1 VTTSTVG
8 LHAGSSQN
16 GRLRVTQRL
25 ARNLLAFLTRHYG
38 GGPPIFGDTGMLKR
52 LLLITTGIVLVLL
65 GLVGLVVPVL
75 PGVLFLALAAVCFS
89 AGSPRIRSHL
99 DGHPG
104 WQRFHTS
111 WQRGRSL
118 SLLERTRL
126 AFWLSAS
133 TALGARAPGSR
144 PRAAPKGR

>member
-1 VTTSTVG
+1 
-8 LHAGSSQN
+8 
-16 GRLRVTQRL
+16 
-25 ARNLLAFLTRHYG
+25 
-38 GGPPIFGDTGMLKR
+38 MLKR
-52 LLLITTGIVLVLL
+52 LLLITTGIVLVLA

-104 WQRFHTS
+104 WQRFQTS
-111 WQRGRSL
+111 WRRGRSL
-118 SLLERTRL
+118 SLLERARL

-133 TALGARAPGSR
+133 TAFGARGLGTQ
-144 PRAAPKGR
+144 PRKGTR